1 MVTLKEVA
9 DLAGVAPMTV
19 SRVINNP
26 DAVKEKTRVKVE
38 SAMKELRYTPNIA
51 AKSLATNRCGVIDVF
66 IPEAIDLSNP
76 FVMHFI
82 AGVSSV
88 LSEHYYSFLILR
100 NRNQEHQCDGYI
112 VTGLLKNETQEFAQ
126 YAKERERPVVLFGH
140 TDIPDVDCI
149 DVDNIAGAKTAVSHL
164 LRQGHRSIAMV
175 NVREDKDYTA
185 DRLEGY
191 KQALEENGIAFD
203 PDLVLYASNS
213 VDGGESAADELMK
226 RQKVSAVFCATD
238 TIAIGVSSKLKNHGY
253 SIPGDISLVGFDGL
267 GHQLLASPTITTIKQ
282 PIYELGRLLA
292 DTLLDRLS
300 GRKERVNRMVS
311 PTLMLG
317 QSDSSIQ
324 SV

>member
-26 DAVKEKTRVKVE
+26 DAVKERTRIKVE

-66 IPEAIDLSNP
+66 IPESIDLSNP

-82 AGVSSV
+82 AGISSV

-164 LRQGHRSIAMV
+164 LRQGHRRIAMV

-267 GHQLLASPTITTIKQ
+267 GHQLLANPTITTIKQ

-317 QSDSSIQ
+317 QSDSGIQ